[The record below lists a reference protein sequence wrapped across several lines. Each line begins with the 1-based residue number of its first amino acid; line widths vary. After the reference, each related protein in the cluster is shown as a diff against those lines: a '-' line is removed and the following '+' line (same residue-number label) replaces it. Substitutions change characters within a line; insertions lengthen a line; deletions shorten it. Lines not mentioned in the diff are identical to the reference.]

1 MLLSSSIN
9 HGILHHSA
17 LLHLEVTA
25 VYGELIRNA
34 RQRKGWTLSDLA
46 YKLGITPAG
55 IAQWE
60 QNRRN
65 PKLETREKI
74 ASALD
79 IDITELMLEPEKSD
93 YEKRFGTSES
103 RAASA
108 AYQIERIIEANTKRI
123 ESCNGVVT
131 TNHKKDWALDD
142 IEVIAR
148 KYGVPTN
155 SIKKQLNI
163 DLSLGLDEAQTDSVP
178 KSKTYYKGRF
188 VSEIDAIMAGLNE
201 DGREAVLHHA
211 RELAKIPE
219 YQKSQDP

>member
-1 MLLSSSIN
+1 M
-9 HGILHHSA
+9 
-17 LLHLEVTA
+17 
-25 VYGELIRNA
+25 YGELIRNA
-34 RQRKGWTLSDLA
+34 RQQKCWTLSDLA

-65 PKLETREKI
+65 PKLETRKKI

-148 KYGVPTN
+148 KYGVPTS

-201 DGREAVLHHA
+201 DGREAVLRHA

-219 YQKSQDP
+219 YQKNYDQRNH